1 MKLPQDFREF
11 LELFNAKGVEYMIVG
26 SYALAYYGAP
36 RYTGDID
43 LFVRRT
49 EVNAQRIICALNEFG
64 FAFSNLTWNDF
75 VKDDTVIQ
83 LGVPPVRIDILT
95 FLSGMDWDTAA
106 SHKVPDEID
115 GIPVFVIG
123 REDYIVNKKA
133 SARAKDLADIEALGE
148 QINPN
153 PSAHTTA

>member
-26 SYALAYYGAP
+26 SYALAYYGVP

-49 EVNAQRIICALNEFG
+49 EVNAQRII
-64 FAFSNLTWNDF
+64 
-75 VKDDTVIQ
+75 
-83 LGVPPVRIDILT
+83 
-95 FLSGMDWDTAA
+95 
-106 SHKVPDEID
+106 
-115 GIPVFVIG
+115 
-123 REDYIVNKKA
+123 KKA
-133 SARAKDLADIEALGE
+133 SGRAKDVADIEALGE
-148 QINPN
+148 RTPPN